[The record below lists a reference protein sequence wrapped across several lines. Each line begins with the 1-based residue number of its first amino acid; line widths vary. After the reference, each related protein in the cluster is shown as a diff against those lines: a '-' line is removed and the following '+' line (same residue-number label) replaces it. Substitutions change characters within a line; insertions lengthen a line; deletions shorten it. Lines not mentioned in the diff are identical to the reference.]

1 MRWLR
6 TVLLVALTISPAPL
20 LAQQR
25 QAPAIEDLLDRA
37 TDYVVRFVE
46 TLSNVVAEERYVQQV
61 PVAALN
67 GGSIA
72 RREMRSDFLLV
83 RATAN
88 ERWAQF
94 RDVREV
100 DGRRLDAR
108 ADRVVDLMGGTL
120 DEIER
125 GRRLAGESARYNIAI
140 RRTFNL
146 PLLALGFLQPTEAPR
161 FRYAIERAD
170 PLVGPDVWIVAFH
183 EQARPTVVR
192 DTDGRDVPASGRFW
206 IAARTGRIWRTEW
219 RVNFSVTMT
228 AVITTEFEPDSEFA
242 VLVPRRMRERY
253 LGNGREALT
262 GDAQYGRWRRFAV
275 GTQESLKD

>member
-6 TVLLVALTISPAPL
+6 IAHIVALTIAPAPI

-25 QAPAIEDLLDRA
+25 QTPAIEDLLDRA

-61 PVAALN
+61 PVAARN

-72 RREMRSDFLLV
+72 RRETRSDFLLV

-100 DGRRLDAR
+100 DGRRVSDR
-108 ADRVVDLMGGTL
+108 ADRIVDLMGGTS

-146 PLLALGFLQPTEAPR
+146 PLLALGFLQPTESPR
-161 FRYAIERAD
+161 FRYEIEGAD
-170 PLVGPDVWIVAFH
+170 PLMGSDVWIVAFR
-183 EQARPTVVR
+183 ERARPTVVR
-192 DTDGRDVPASGRFW
+192 DTDGRDVPTSGRLW
-206 IAARTGRIWRTEW
+206 ISSRTGRIWRTEW
-219 RVNFSVTMT
+219 RVDFSITMT
-228 AVITTEFEPDSEFA
+228 ALITTEFESDAEFP

-253 LGNGREALT
+253 LSNGREALS
-262 GDAQYGRWRRFAV
+262 GDAQYRRWRRFEV
-275 GTQESLKD
+275 GTQESLRE